1 MTSSAL
7 SRNMR
12 ETGRGGFLRVMWPKS
27 AMQPVNQM
35 CTTWL
40 VKNPRWQVEYDSAV
54 QNTFSY
60 SILTI
65 VGETCGE
72 AHQNSLG

>member
-1 MTSSAL
+1 MG
-7 SRNMR
+7 
-12 ETGRGGFLRVMWPKS
+12 ETGRGGFFSLRVMWPKS
-27 AMQPVNQM
+27 AMQLVNQM

-40 VKNPRWQVEYDSAV
+40 VKNPGWQVEYDSAV
-54 QNTFSY
+54 QNTLSY

-72 AHQNSLG
+72 AHQDSLG